1 MEPEITDLC
10 EFLVKMGAKIDGIGT
25 NTLKVTGVKK
35 LKSISYTIMP
45 DRIEAGTFLVAGAI
59 TRGNIIINNA
69 NPDHL
74 KPVIYKLEEAGAE
87 IKTLK
92 NSVQLKMQKRPNA
105 LELKTLPYP
114 GFPTDMQA
122 IMGACLTIAN
132 GTSIITENIF
142 ENRFKYAGELIR
154 MGAKIKQ
161 EGNLLII
168 DGRKKLTGTK
178 VRSTD
183 LRGGVSLILA
193 GLYAK
198 GETQVDNI
206 NYILRGYEKI
216 DKKLQNIG
224 ADIRLIR

>member
-1 MEPEITDLC
+1 
-10 EFLVKMGAKIDGIGT
+10 
-25 NTLKVTGVKK
+25 
-35 LKSISYTIMP
+35 
-45 DRIEAGTFLVAGAI
+45 
-59 TRGNIIINNA
+59 
-69 NPDHL
+69 
-74 KPVIYKLEEAGAE
+74 
-87 IKTLK
+87 
-92 NSVQLKMQKRPNA
+92 
-105 LELKTLPYP
+105 
-114 GFPTDMQA
+114 
-122 IMGACLTIAN
+122 
-132 GTSIITENIF
+132 
-142 ENRFKYAGELIR
+142 